1 MNTLG
6 DRVSLNV
13 GGHTFETSVTT
24 MTKDPHSLLAKL
36 AHHDLSHSRSA
47 FIDRDGTQFR
57 YILNFLRDG
66 SCVLPSSEQ
75 HQQELRIEAEYFQ
88 VKLSFSS
95 WASHVDVIDNV
106 SQTVLC
112 QYTLAVTWQDRC
124 P

>member
-1 MNTLG
+1 MSTLG

-13 GGHTFETSVTT
+13 GGHTFETSLTT

-66 SCVLPSSEQ
+66 SCVLPSSE
-75 HQQELRIEAEYFQ
+75 ELRIEAEYFQ
-88 VKLSFSS
+88 VKVLLSFSS
-95 WASHVDVIDNV
+95 WASHDDVIESV
-106 SQTVLC
+106 SQKCALSVHVGC
-112 QYTLAVTWQDRC
+112 DSAR
-124 P
+124 